1 MERDKLPRTQPR
13 EQDHEAIHNDAF
25 ARYDKHPSIAVVL
38 LAVMAFLF
46 IVVVYQFASDRVD
59 TALQRGAAL
68 QTPQAPK
75 Y

>member
-1 MERDKLPRTQPR
+1 MERDELPRTQPR
-13 EQDHEAIHNDAF
+13 DHEAIHNDAL
-25 ARYDKHPSIAVVL
+25 ARYDKRPGIAVVL

-59 TALQRGAAL
+59 TVLQRGAAL